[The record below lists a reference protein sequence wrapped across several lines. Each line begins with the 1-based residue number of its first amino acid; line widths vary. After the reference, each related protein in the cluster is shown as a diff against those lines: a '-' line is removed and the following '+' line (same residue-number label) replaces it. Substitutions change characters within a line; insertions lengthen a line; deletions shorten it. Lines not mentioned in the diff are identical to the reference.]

1 MSDQAEIA
9 RRLESLVGDTLVDYF
24 TVYLPVQLLMVDII
38 GLERRTAPAPTE
50 FCLRTIEAGLGD
62 GSDILGFLGLDADYG
77 ERLLAGMCDGDYIG
91 KDGFGKYQLMRRGK
105 ELLKQG
111 GEASP
116 ADRRMQTLWDPIQR
130 MILDRTLVYT
140 KQRTDPDGI
149 IAPIPNAFAQPSPDD
164 LEVGEINKLRGGNA
178 GGVESGS
185 ATFDVLRVTGVH
197 KSFGRFRPCLALVF
211 TNADGDLTLRLAV
224 NGSID
229 NELTATCAKIG
240 LPKLIG
246 VDRKI
251 SLRPGVQAV
260 RKRREDL
267 QCGDAGSKNVA
278 QLVKRRSMLRFKL
291 QTFEKR
297 LSEEYVESLDAKK
310 AECQKELDDVSSQLE
325 HLPVIPV
332 RCHEVDYYLG
342 EALKGAN
349 SAITITTTNPSA
361 VKVDGEI
368 LGYLRSCLMKGVR
381 VTLCISDRFGDNDAT
396 LATLDKLSRNGT
408 LTVHFLQNDQ
418 RSVFEIEWDGK
429 HLLFSNE
436 PPLGNRRRPI
446 SPREFAG
453 YFVSD
458 EQAVSRYRDSFLTFR
473 PDDFLVR
480 LRPAVGNN
488 AAMQKHRRRGQA
500 REPVRR
506 TLAK

>member
-1 MSDQAEIA
+1 MRDQAEIA
-9 RRLESLVGDTLVDYF
+9 RRLESVVGDALVDYF

-38 GLERRTAPAPTE
+38 GLERRSVPAPME
-50 FCLRTIEAGLGD
+50 FCLRAVEAGLGEGD
-62 GSDILGFLGLDADYG
+62 DILGFLGLDADYG
-77 ERLLAGMCDGDYIG
+77 ERLLAGMRDGDYLG

-116 ADRRMQTLWDPIQR
+116 ADRRMQVLWDPIQR
-130 MILDRTLVYT
+130 VILDRTLVYT

-149 IAPIPNAFAQPSPDD
+149 IAPIPSAFTQPSPDE
-164 LEVGEINKLRGGNA
+164 LEVGEINKLRSGNA
-178 GGVESGS
+178 GGFESGAS
-185 ATFDVLRVTGVH
+185 TFDVLRVTGVH
-197 KSFGRFRPCLALVF
+197 KSFGRYRPCLALVF
-211 TNADGDLTLRLAV
+211 SNADGDLTLRLAI

-251 SLRPGVQAV
+251 GLRPGVQAV

-267 QCGDAGSKNVA
+267 QCGDSGSKNVA

-297 LSEEYVESLDAKK
+297 LSEEYVESLDAKMV
-310 AECQKELDDVSSQLE
+310 ECQKELNDVSSQLE

-332 RCHEVDYYLG
+332 RCHEVDYYLA

-349 SAITITTTNPSA
+349 STITISTTNPSTI
-361 VKVDGEI
+361 KVDGEI
-368 LGYLRSCLMKGVR
+368 LGHLRSCLMKGVR
-381 VTLCISDRFGDNDAT
+381 VTICISDRFGDNDAT
-396 LATLDKLSRNGT
+396 LATLDKLARNGK
-408 LTVHFLQNDQ
+408 LAVQFLQNDQ

-429 HLLFSNE
+429 YLLFSNE

-458 EQAVSRYRDSFLTFR
+458 EQAVSHYRSNFLAFR

-480 LRPAVGNN
+480 LRPVVGNN
-488 AAMQKHRRRGQA
+488 TKQKQRRRSHAG
-500 REPVRR
+500 ESVRR
-506 TLAK
+506 VLTK